1 MRTVRAVLLAAVL
14 LSAGLVAPA
23 QAATSPPAGFTRDRP
38 HLTIGHD
45 GKVYQAFLSQRRV
58 EVESVQLSTGAEP
71 ATTQAITG
79 QQSYYHTYQPSST
92 QWTLAHVHWVEW
104 YSANGTSYWRGLVET
119 WCTRNST
126 FTACNWRHLDF
137 CAHWGVDAHVIA
149 CKDFPGRLNKTGI
162 EYWVGTYR
170 DVRSTPSRIYATSS
184 GVIQARFLAIDH
196 LTRQYIGCS
205 RQVDFSGSGNSW
217 AWDCGLV

>member
-1 MRTVRAVLLAAVL
+1 VDQPTRVDTGGDSVNN
-14 LSAGLVAPA
+14 SARRLRIV
-23 QAATSPPAGFTRDRP
+23 DR
-38 HLTIGHD
+38 
-45 GKVYQAFLSQRRV
+45 FRR
-58 EVESVQLSTGAEP
+58 
-71 ATTQAITG
+71 
-79 QQSYYHTYQPSST
+79 
-92 QWTLAHVHWVEW
+92 
-104 YSANGTSYWRGLVET
+104 
-119 WCTRNST
+119 CTRNST

-196 LTRQYIGCS
+196 LTREYIGCS
-205 RQVDFSGSGNSW
+205 RQVDFSGSGNSF